1 MFVASWPT
9 VVSAP
14 LPIRIRVACGE
25 PFETVTSRPMSHHW
39 RAPARMSMI
48 GVKFPPV
55 PGPWIFGMFVAFAG
69 PTRVPAAG
77 RDARALLRMMIQP
90 VPAARV
96 GMLSAAVYA
105 LPAWTTI
112 SWLRFG
118 SAAAAALIA
127 VWMLPPAL
135 TGKVDPVIA
144 GNVVSN
150 VVGSVGG
157 VAPLLAK

>member
-1 MFVASWPT
+1 
-9 VVSAP
+9 
-14 LPIRIRVACGE
+14 
-25 PFETVTSRPMSHHW
+25 
-39 RAPARMSMI
+39 MSMI

-90 VPAARV
+90 VPAARAGIV
-96 GMLSAAVYA
+96 RAPVNA

-112 SWLRFG
+112 SWFRFG
-118 SAAAAALIA
+118 FAAAAALIA

-135 TGKVDPVIA
+135 TGKVDPVTA
-144 GNVVSN
+144 GSVVSK
-150 VVGSVGG
+150 VVGG
-157 VAPLLAK
+157 VCAEAGAWTQRSSPTATANSRNAVFISRPLARAGAASARRPARRWSGPRG